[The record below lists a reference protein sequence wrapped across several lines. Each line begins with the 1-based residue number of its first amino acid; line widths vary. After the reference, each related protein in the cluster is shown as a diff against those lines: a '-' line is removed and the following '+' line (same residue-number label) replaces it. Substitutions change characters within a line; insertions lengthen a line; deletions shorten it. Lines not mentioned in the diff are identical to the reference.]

1 MLPTIDY
8 LEYAIRH
15 FGKTP
20 FDLASSGAPPVQ
32 ASELGYE
39 AADDPEAR
47 QRFLWAI
54 AGRYQVPVEALVPAL
69 GASGALFAV
78 CQGLLKPGDC
88 VAVEEP
94 GYEPLWRIPEALGAR
109 VVRFPRGE
117 DVGAMLDHLGVEP
130 RLVIVSNPHN
140 PTAAVLSD
148 EQLVAFANGL
158 EGRYLLVDEVYREL
172 AMPVSTAFGK
182 APNLI
187 TVSSTTKCLG
197 VPWARAGWIAAPG
210 ELVSAFRRSELF
222 SVGNAPP
229 GCFAWGAAAVEQAT
243 WLLERVTKLQRG
255 KRALVD
261 TWTAS
266 QQGWLTAH
274 PGFEQSLFV
283 WLERR
288 DGANLMPWLE
298 TLRDEAGITISPG
311 QFFGAPQGMRL
322 SFTLVED
329 ALVEA
334 LGLLGERA
342 PSASAG

>member
-1 MLPTIDY
+1 MLSTIDY

-15 FGKTP
+15 FGRTP
-20 FDLASSGAPPVQ
+20 FDLASSGAPPVH

-69 GASGALFAV
+69 GASGALFSV
-78 CQGLLKPGDC
+78 CQALVTPGSS
-88 VAVEEP
+88 VAVEDP
-94 GYEPLWRIPEALGAR
+94 GYEPLWKVPEVLGAR
-109 VVRFPRGE
+109 VVRFPRGD
-117 DVGAMLDHLGVEP
+117 DVEAMLDGIGAEP

-148 EQLVAFANGL
+148 QQLVELAGGL
-158 EGRYLLVDEVYREL
+158 GEGRWLLVDEVYREL
-172 AMPVSTAFGK
+172 DQPVTTLFGK
-182 APNLI
+182 APNVI
-187 TVSSTTKCLG
+187 TINSTTKCLG

-210 ELVSAFRRSELF
+210 ELVQSLRRSELF

-243 WLLERVTKLQRG
+243 WLLERVMNLQRG

-261 TWTAS
+261 AWIAKRSAEFRAS
-266 QQGWLTAH
+266 PAFGDA
-274 PGFEQSLFV
+274 LFV

-288 DGANLMPWLE
+288 DGASLMPWLDRV
-298 TLRDEAGITISPG
+298 RDELGITISPG
-311 QFFGAPQGMRL
+311 KFFGAPQGMRL
-322 SFTLVED
+322 SFTLGE
-329 ALVEA
+329 AQLVEA
-334 LGLLGERA
+334 LQRLDQHIGTL
-342 PSASAG
+342 